1 MPGAD
6 IDWSAV
12 ERVLVIRLRSI
23 GDTVLATPTLTALRR
38 HLPSARID
46 ILLEDWVAPL
56 LSGHRSIDRVMTT
69 GTTLAERTRAALRL
83 RRERYDVVINL
94 HGGTTSTFFTRAAGA
109 PVRAGYSNY
118 RYAFLYTHLLD
129 SSADFWERSPTHSV
143 EQQLA
148 LAGSLGVPVDP
159 DIPTSLSIDADA
171 ESSVLGRLAAT
182 RNGGKPFALVH
193 PAAAFETKQWA
204 ADKFARAVEYL
215 DSRGLAAVAVAG
227 PGEQAVLDRLTELSK
242 VPVTAFSDLSLPE
255 ITALASNARV
265 FVGND
270 SGIAHIA
277 AAVGTPPLV
286 IFGSSN
292 RDHWRPWT
300 PGPSEIVFDEYP
312 CQPCP
317 GYECAV
323 FGDSRCIRDVSVDE
337 VIKALDRL
345 I

>member
-1 MPGAD
+1 MPGPV
-6 IDWSAV
+6 IDWSKV

-46 ILLEDWVAPL
+46 ILLEDWVSPL
-56 LSGHRSIDRVMTT
+56 LLGHDEVDTVLTT
-69 GTTLAERTRAALRL
+69 GKSFAERMRAAMRI
-83 RRERYDVVINL
+83 RRERFDAVINL
-94 HGGTTSTFFTRAAGA
+94 HGGTTSTFFTRASGA
-109 PVRAGYSNY
+109 PVRIGYAEY
-118 RYAFLYTHLLD
+118 RYSFLYTHLLS
-129 SSADFWERSPTHSV
+129 SSADFWGRSPTHSV

-148 LAGSLGVPVDP
+148 LAGSVGIPVSR
-159 DIPTSLSIDADA
+159 DIPTRLTVSPEA
-171 ESSVLGRLAAT
+171 ENSVASRLAEKLPP
-182 RNGGKPFALVH
+182 GEFALIH
-193 PAAAFETKQWA
+193 PTAAFETKQWGVE
-204 ADKFARAVEYL
+204 KFARVAEFL
-215 DSRGLAAVAVAG
+215 CGRGIATVAVAG
-227 PGEQAVLDRLTELSK
+227 PGEHGVLYRLAESSS
-242 VPVTAFSDLSLPE
+242 VPIAAFNDLSLPE
-255 ITALASNARV
+255 ITALAAKARV

-277 AAVGTPPLV
+277 AATGTPPLV

-300 PGPSEIVFDEYP
+300 NGPSEIVFAEYP

-323 FGDSRCIRDVSVDE
+323 FGDSRCIRDVSAE
-337 VIKALDRL
+337 SVIEALTRL